1 MSIFQALFSDNNTL
15 RHVNMQALLQWV
27 QEQGGLS
34 GIEQK
39 FQQSDLGH
47 LTQGWLGQQDS
58 PHAVED
64 HHLTQVFGNESIDNL
79 ANNLGIDAQTAT
91 SLLTTYLPKILVLLG
106 KGDETTGLLANATDL
121 LKSVFSRPS

>member
-1 MSIFQALFSDNNTL
+1 MALFQALFSDNNTL
-15 RHVNMQALLQWV
+15 RHVNMQTLLQWV

-47 LTQGWLGQQDS
+47 LTQGWLGQQES
-58 PHAVED
+58 PHSVEG
-64 HHLTQVFGNESIDNL
+64 HHLTQAFGSESINNL

-91 SLLTTYLPKILVLLG
+91 TLLTTYLPKILALLG
-106 KGDETTGLLANATDL
+106 EGNETTSLLTNATDL
-121 LKSVFSRPS
+121 LKGLFSRPS